1 MTLISHRTLTMHAIA
16 FCVEDNLLNS
26 LHVWLEEVCKTTSKG
41 RKGVSERAP
50 FDTGMMRQNMSEQHG
65 QIGN

>member
-1 MTLISHRTLTMHAIA
+1 MTLLFHRTLTMHAIA
-16 FCVEDNLLNS
+16 FYVEDNLLSS
-26 LHVWLEEVCKTTSKG
+26 LHTWLEEVCETTSNG

-50 FDTGMMRQNMSEQHG
+50 FDTGMMRQNMSEQFG